1 MFQKSTTGVN
11 MVLILA
17 GYVAKALLLLIFYI
31 GGTGLNANPKLNIKI
46 FSYIRNF
53 LGKTTG
59 LLNIIIIR
67 SSLYT

>member
-31 GGTGLNANPKLNIKI
+31 GGAGLNANPKLNAKFSINI
-46 FSYIRNF
+46 F
-53 LGKTTG
+53 K
-59 LLNIIIIR
+59 IIR
-67 SSLYT
+67 ISSHNGRKLL